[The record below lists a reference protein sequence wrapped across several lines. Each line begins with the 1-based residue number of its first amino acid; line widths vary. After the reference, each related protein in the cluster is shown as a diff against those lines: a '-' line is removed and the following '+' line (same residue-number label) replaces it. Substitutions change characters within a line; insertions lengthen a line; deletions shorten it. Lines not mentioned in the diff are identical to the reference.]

1 MNLRFYQKLAW
12 NGMKKN
18 SRLYIPY
25 LLTCVGM
32 VMMSYILQSLSYC
45 SLLRHMRG
53 GGSIEMALSL
63 GKFVVAV
70 FALIF
75 LVYTN
80 SFLVRRRNK
89 EFGLYHILGMDKRGI
104 RRIIF
109 WESLMTACIGLTG
122 GLGLGVAFSKLAELI
137 LANILHQPA
146 DYSFT
151 LKWEAFY
158 WIFIVYGIIFF
169 LLMGNALISVQ
180 RTKTLELL
188 KSERLGEKPPKGNRF
203 IALIGALLLA
213 GAYYMAVSI
222 QSPLSALILF
232 FVAVIM
238 VIIGTYLLFIAG
250 SVVLCK
256 LLQKNKKYYYQK
268 NHFVSV
274 SSMTYRMKRNGA
286 GLASICILS
295 TMVLVM
301 LSSTG
306 SLYFGMED
314 TIRRRYPREVAVA
327 PYVPHINDLT
337 EENMAKI
344 REGFERVL
352 SEHHAKAENIVS
364 YPYASLIGIMT
375 EDGLKL
381 HDDPVNGNDM
391 DMINL
396 LREVMF
402 VEAADYNQMT
412 GESVELQDDEV
423 CVLPIRCDYGKS
435 ELVLDDVKFTVKG
448 ILTGEFTICNDIP
461 ASVVPALVV
470 VVSDLSQI
478 APLEQYQDV
487 YGTSVLSTSYCYA
500 YDLPESSGEEIVA
513 IYRKQQ
519 DSLGEHEFL
528 YDGDLSYY
536 ATCKTRERED
546 FIGTFGGMF
555 FLGLVLSVIFIFA
568 TVLIIYY
575 KQISEG
581 YEDQSRFEIM
591 TKVGMTKADIRKSI
605 NSQILTVFFAPLLLA
620 GVHLVFAYPLIWKI
634 LQLFFMRNL
643 LFVILVTVGIYLV
656 FGIAYAFVYKLTAGA
671 YYRIVSG
678 EGANPALL

>member
-1 MNLRFYQKLAW
+1 MNMRFYQKMAW
-12 NGMKKN
+12 SGMKKN
-18 SRLYIPY
+18 GRLYIPY

-32 VMMSYILQSLSYC
+32 VMMSYILQSLGC
-45 SLLRHMRG
+45 CLLLENMRG
-53 GGSIEMALSL
+53 GGDIKVALNL

-75 LVYTN
+75 LIYTN
-80 SFLVRRRNK
+80 SFLVRRRNR
-89 EFGLYHILGMDKRGI
+89 EFGLYHILGMDKKGI
-104 RRIIF
+104 CRIIF
-109 WESLMTACIGLTG
+109 WESLMTACIGLIG
-122 GLGLGVAFSKLAELI
+122 GLVLGVAFSKLAELI
-137 LANILHQPA
+137 LANILHRSA
-146 DYSFT
+146 GYSFT
-151 LKWEAFY
+151 LKWEAFR
-158 WIFIVYGIIFF
+158 WVFIIYGIIFS
-169 LLMGNALISVQ
+169 LLLGNALIGVQ

-188 KSERLGEKPPKGNRF
+188 KSENLGEKPPKGNLF

-213 GAYYMAVSI
+213 GAYYMAVTI
-222 QSPLSALILF
+222 KSPLSAMMLF

-238 VIIGTYLLFIAG
+238 VIIATYLLFIAG

-256 LLQKNKKYYYQK
+256 LLQKNKKYYYKK

-306 SLYFGMED
+306 SLYFGMNK
-314 TIRRRYPREVAVA
+314 TIDSRYPREITIE
-327 PYVPHINDLT
+327 PYVPHIVDLT
-337 EENMAKI
+337 EENMEKI
-344 REGFERVL
+344 RAGYERVL
-352 SEHHAKAENIVS
+352 TAHHAKAENVVA
-364 YPYASLIGIMT
+364 YPYAILIGVMT

-391 DMINL
+391 DIINL

-402 VEAADYNQMT
+402 VEAADYNKVT
-412 GESVELQDDEV
+412 GENVELRDDEV
-423 CVLPIRCDYGKS
+423 CVLPIRCDYEQN
-435 ELVLDDVKFTVKG
+435 ELVMNDVKFSVKG
-448 ILTGEFTICNDIP
+448 TVDGEFTICNDIP
-461 ASVVPALVV
+461 TSVVPALVV
-470 VVSDLSQI
+470 IVSDLSQI
-478 APLEQYQDV
+478 APLEQYQYV

-500 YDLPESSGEEIVA
+500 YDLPETSGEEIVA
-513 IYRKQQ
+513 IFREQQ
-519 DSLGEHEFL
+519 ETLGEHGFL
-528 YDGDLSYY
+528 NDDGLSYY
-536 ATCKTRERED
+536 ATCKTQEREE
-546 FIGTFGGMF
+546 FVGTFGGMF

-591 TKVGMTKADIRKSI
+591 TKVGMTKEDIRKSI

-634 LQLFFMRNL
+634 LQLFFMRDL
-643 LFVILVTVGIYLV
+643 FFVILVTVGIYLV

-678 EGANPALL
+678 EGAR